1 MRDAGAQEAGRT
13 YEYASIPSTAGAQAA
28 ERSRLFSDSCDD
40 TTKSARRVNVTIGP
54 MDVSYLLDSLNTAQ
68 REAVAAPPGHY
79 LVLAGAGSGKT
90 RVLTHRIGWLIE
102 AEAAPPWAILAV
114 TFTNKAAGEM
124 RARLANLLPHGM
136 RGLTVG
142 TFHGLAHRLL
152 RQHWQ
157 EAQLPETFQIL
168 DSEDQQRLV
177 KRVVAGLGIDEAKYP
192 PRQAMWQI
200 NQWKDEGKRPEGI
213 EPGDH
218 PVART
223 YLKIYEAYEQACR
236 RAGLVDFAELL
247 LRAHELIRDND
258 ALRAHYQERWRHL
271 LIDEFQDTNA
281 LQYAWIRLLAGK
293 TGKVFAVGDDDQSI
307 YGWRGAKVENMRAF
321 LHDFPDAKT
330 LRLEQNYR
338 STSTIL
344 EAANA
349 VIVQNP
355 SRLGKK
361 LWTSGDKGE
370 AIALYAAYNEQDEA
384 RFVIERIRE
393 YLDGGGHAS
402 DIAVLYRSNAQSRNF
417 EEQLHQKNI
426 PYRVYG
432 GQRYFERAEVKDA
445 LAYLR
450 LATNRG
456 DDASFERALATPPHG
471 VGERSVDQLRR
482 RARAGDTSLWDAALA
497 ELAGGE
503 LNMRAKNALR
513 GFMTLVDGLAKGSDD
528 INLAEQ
534 IERTI
539 NQSGLRD
546 YYERDSRG
554 NAEARVENLDEL
566 VNVASRFEMTP
577 EDIEAGL
584 SELSAFLAHAAL
596 EAGEGQGEAGT
607 DCVQLMTL
615 HSAKGLEFPVVFLV
629 GLEDGLFPTQR
640 SVEDPSRLEEE
651 RRLAYVGITRARER
665 LVLCYAE
672 SRRQYGSETL
682 QRPSRFLDE
691 LPAHLLTEVR
701 PRAKISRPVYPSS
714 GHLQRARGH
723 ADLDDSLPVKLGQ
736 RVRHAKF
743 GEGVVVTAEG
753 SGAHTRIQVNFA
765 DAGPKWLV
773 AAYANLTA
781 L

>member
-1 MRDAGAQEAGRT
+1 M
-13 YEYASIPSTAGAQAA
+13 
-28 ERSRLFSDSCDD
+28 
-40 TTKSARRVNVTIGP
+40 AR
-54 MDVSYLLDSLNTAQ
+54 MDVSYLLDSLNAAQ

-102 AEAAPPWAILAV
+102 ADGAPPWSILAV

-124 RARLANLLPHGM
+124 RARLGNLLPHGT

-142 TFHGLAHRLL
+142 TFHGIAHRLL

-168 DSEDQQRLV
+168 DADDQQRLV
-177 KRVVAGLGIDEAKYP
+177 KRVVAGLGIDEARYP

-200 NQWKDEGKRPEGI
+200 NAWKDEGKRPDGI

-223 YLKIYEAYEQACR
+223 YLNVYQAYEQACR

-281 LQYAWIRLLAGK
+281 LQYAWIRLLAGR

-321 LHDFPDAKT
+321 LRDFPDAKT

-338 STSTIL
+338 STATIL

-349 VIVQNP
+349 VIAQNP

-393 YLDGGGHAS
+393 YLDGGGNAS

-417 EEQLHQKNI
+417 EEQLHQHDI

-450 LATNRG
+450 LAANRG

-471 VGERSVDQLRR
+471 VGERSVELLRR
-482 RARAGDTSLWDAALA
+482 RARGDDTSLWDAALA
-497 ELAGGE
+497 ELAGSA
-503 LNMRAKNALR
+503 LNTRAKNALR
-513 GFMTLVDGLAKGSDD
+513 GFMTVIDGLSRGSGD
-528 INLAEQ
+528 ITLAEQ
-534 IERTI
+534 VERAI
-539 NQSGLRD
+539 AQSGLRD

-566 VNVASRFEMTP
+566 VNVASRFEPTP
-577 EDIEAGL
+577 EDVEAGL
-584 SELSAFLAHAAL
+584 SELAAFLAHAAL
-596 EAGEGQGEAGT
+596 EAGEGQGEAGS

-629 GLEDGLFPTQR
+629 GMEDGLFPTQR
-640 SVEDPSRLEEE
+640 SMEDASRLEEE

-682 QRPSRFLDE
+682 SRPSRFLDE

-701 PRAKISRPVYPSS
+701 PRAKVSRPVYTT
-714 GHLQRARGH
+714 RASRGH
-723 ADLDDSLPVKLGQ
+723 ADLEETSPIKLGQ
-736 RVRHAKF
+736 RVRHASF
-743 GEGVVVTAEG
+743 GEGVVISAEG

>member
-1 MRDAGAQEAGRT
+1 M
-13 YEYASIPSTAGAQAA
+13 
-28 ERSRLFSDSCDD
+28 
-40 TTKSARRVNVTIGP
+40 AR
-54 MDVSYLLDSLNTAQ
+54 MDVSYLLDSLNAAQ

-102 AEAAPPWAILAV
+102 AENAPPWSILAV

-124 RARLANLLPHGM
+124 RARLAQLLPHGM
-136 RGLTVG
+136 RGLTAG
-142 TFHGLAHRLL
+142 TFHGIAHRLL

-157 EAQLPETFQIL
+157 EARLPETFQIL
-168 DSEDQQRLV
+168 DADDQQRLV
-177 KRVVAGLGIDEAKYP
+177 KRVVAGLGIDEARYP
-192 PRQAMWQI
+192 PRQATWQI
-200 NQWKDEGKRPEGI
+200 NAWKDEGKRPDGI

-223 YLKIYEAYEQACR
+223 YLDVYQAYEEACR

-281 LQYAWIRLLAGK
+281 LQYAWIRLLAGR

-321 LHDFPDAKT
+321 LRDFPDAKT

-338 STSTIL
+338 STATIL

-349 VIVQNP
+349 VIAQNP

-361 LWTSGDKGE
+361 LWTAGDKGE

-384 RFVIERIRE
+384 RFVIERVRE
-393 YLDGGGHAS
+393 YLDEGGNAS

-417 EEQLHQKNI
+417 EEQLHQHDI

-450 LATNRG
+450 LAANRG

-471 VGERSVDQLRR
+471 VGERSVELLRR
-482 RARAGDTSLWDAALA
+482 RARTDDTSLWDAALA
-497 ELAGGE
+497 ELAGGA
-503 LNMRAKNALR
+503 LNTRAKNALR
-513 GFMTLVDGLAKGSDD
+513 GFMTVIDGLARDSGD
-528 INLAEQ
+528 ITLAEQ
-534 IERTI
+534 VERAIT
-539 NQSGLRD
+539 QSGLRD

-566 VNVASRFEMTP
+566 VNVASRFEPTP

-584 SELSAFLAHAAL
+584 SELASFLAHAAL
-596 EAGEGQGEAGT
+596 EAGEGQGEAGA

-629 GLEDGLFPTQR
+629 GLEDGLFPSQR
-640 SVEDPSRLEEE
+640 SMEDASRLEEE

-682 QRPSRFLDE
+682 SRPSRFLDE

-701 PRAKISRPVYPSS
+701 PRAKISRPVYTT
-714 GHLQRARGH
+714 RASRSH
-723 ADLDDSLPVKLGQ
+723 ADLDEASPIKLGQ
-736 RVRHAKF
+736 RVRHASF
-743 GEGVVVTAEG
+743 GEGVEISAEG

>member
-1 MRDAGAQEAGRT
+1 
-13 YEYASIPSTAGAQAA
+13 
-28 ERSRLFSDSCDD
+28 
-40 TTKSARRVNVTIGP
+40 
-54 MDVSYLLDSLNTAQ
+54 MDVSYLLDPLNTAQ

-90 RVLTHRIGWLIE
+90 RVLTHRVGWLIE
-102 AEAAPPWAILAV
+102 ADGAPPWSILAV

-124 RARLANLLPHGM
+124 RARLGKLLPHGM

-142 TFHGLAHRLL
+142 TFHGIAHRLL
-152 RQHWQ
+152 RQHWR

-168 DSEDQQRLV
+168 DSDDQQRLV
-177 KRVVAGLGIDEAKYP
+177 KRVVAGLGIDEARYP
-192 PRQAMWQI
+192 PRQATWQI
-200 NQWKDEGKRPEGI
+200 NAWKDEGKRPDGI

-223 YLKIYEAYEQACR
+223 YLNVYQAYEQACR
-236 RAGLVDFAELL
+236 RAGLADFAELL

-258 ALRAHYQERWRHL
+258 ALRAHYQDRWRHL

-281 LQYAWIRLLAGK
+281 LQYAWIRLLAGH

-321 LHDFPDAKT
+321 LRDFPDART

-338 STSTIL
+338 STATIL

-349 VIVQNP
+349 VIAQNP

-393 YLDGGGHAS
+393 YLDGGGNAS

-417 EEQLHQKNI
+417 EEQLHQHNI

-450 LATNRG
+450 LAANRG
-456 DDASFERALATPPHG
+456 DDTSFERTLATPPHG
-471 VGERSVDQLRR
+471 VGERSVELLRR
-482 RARAGDTSLWDAALA
+482 RARTDDTSLWNAALA
-497 ELAGGE
+497 ELMGDA
-503 LNMRAKNALR
+503 LNTRAKNALR
-513 GFMTLVDGLAKGSDD
+513 GFMTVVDGLGNTTEPLSLRERGRGEGTNLYEPSRNTEPSPPTPPPEGEGSMLT
-528 INLAEQ
+528 LAEQ
-534 IERTI
+534 VERAITH
-539 NQSGLRD
+539 SGLRD

-566 VNVASRFEMTP
+566 VNVASRFEPTP

-584 SELSAFLAHAAL
+584 SEVASFLAHAAL

-629 GLEDGLFPTQR
+629 GMEDGLFPSQR
-640 SVEDPSRLEEE
+640 STEDASRLEEE

-682 QRPSRFLDE
+682 SRPSRFLDE

-701 PRAKISRPVYPSS
+701 PRAKISRPVYTT
-714 GHLQRARGH
+714 RASRGH
-723 ADLDDSLPVKLGQ
+723 ADLDDTLPIKLGQ
-736 RVRHAKF
+736 RVRHASF
-743 GEGVVVTAEG
+743 GEGVVVSAEG

>member
-1 MRDAGAQEAGRT
+1 M
-13 YEYASIPSTAGAQAA
+13 
-28 ERSRLFSDSCDD
+28 
-40 TTKSARRVNVTIGP
+40 
-54 MDVSYLLDSLNTAQ
+54 
-68 REAVAAPPGHY
+68 
-79 LVLAGAGSGKT
+79 
-90 RVLTHRIGWLIE
+90 
-102 AEAAPPWAILAV
+102 
-114 TFTNKAAGEM
+114 
-124 RARLANLLPHGM
+124 
-136 RGLTVG
+136 
-142 TFHGLAHRLL
+142 
-152 RQHWQ
+152 
-157 EAQLPETFQIL
+157 
-168 DSEDQQRLV
+168 
-177 KRVVAGLGIDEAKYP
+177 
-192 PRQAMWQI
+192 
-200 NQWKDEGKRPEGI
+200 
-213 EPGDH
+213 
-218 PVART
+218 
-223 YLKIYEAYEQACR
+223 
-236 RAGLVDFAELL
+236 
-247 LRAHELIRDND
+247 
-258 ALRAHYQERWRHL
+258 RAHYQERWRHL

-281 LQYAWIRLLAGK
+281 LQYAWIRLLAGH

-321 LHDFPDAKT
+321 LRDFPDAKT

-338 STSTIL
+338 STATIL

-349 VIVQNP
+349 VIAQNP

-361 LWTSGDKGE
+361 LWTAGDKGE
-370 AIALYAAYNEQDEA
+370 SIALYAAYNEQDEA

-393 YLDGGGHAS
+393 YLGEGGHAS

-450 LATNRG
+450 LAANRG

-471 VGERSVDQLRR
+471 IGERSVEALRR
-482 RARAGDTSLWDAALA
+482 RARGDDISLWNAAVA
-497 ELAGGE
+497 ELAGDA
-503 LNMRAKNALR
+503 LTTRAKNALR
-513 GFMTLVDGLAKGSDD
+513 GFMALVDGLAKGSND
-528 INLAEQ
+528 ITLAEQ
-534 IERTI
+534 VERAIT
-539 NQSGLRD
+539 QSGLRD

-566 VNVASRFEMTP
+566 VNVASRFAPTP
-577 EDIEAGL
+577 EDTEAGL
-584 SELSAFLAHAAL
+584 SELAAFLAHAAL

-629 GLEDGLFPTQR
+629 GMEDGLFPSQR
-640 SVEDPSRLEEE
+640 STEDASRLEEE

-701 PRAKISRPVYPSS
+701 PRAKISRPVYASPSRAAH
-714 GHLQRARGH
+714 GHP
-723 ADLDDSLPVKLGQ
+723 DLDDTLPVKLGQ
-736 RVRHAKF
+736 RVHHASF
-743 GEGVVVTAEG
+743 GEGVVVSAEG

>member
-1 MRDAGAQEAGRT
+1 
-13 YEYASIPSTAGAQAA
+13 
-28 ERSRLFSDSCDD
+28 
-40 TTKSARRVNVTIGP
+40 
-54 MDVSYLLDSLNTAQ
+54 MDVSHLLDSLNAAQ

-102 AEAAPPWAILAV
+102 AEGAAPWSILAV

-124 RARLANLLPHGM
+124 RGRLQALLPQGA
-136 RGLTVG
+136 RGLTMG
-142 TFHGLAHRLL
+142 TFHGIAHRLL
-152 RQHWQ
+152 RQHWR

-168 DSEDQQRLV
+168 DADDQQRLV
-177 KRVVAGLGIDEAKYP
+177 KRVIAGLGLDESKFP
-192 PRQAMWQI
+192 PRQACWQI
-200 NQWKDEGKRPEGI
+200 NAWKDEGKRPEGI
-213 EPGDH
+213 EPDEH
-218 PVART
+218 SVAKTFRN
-223 YLKIYEAYEQACR
+223 IYEAYEQACR

-258 ALRAHYQERWRHL
+258 ALRQHYQERWQHL

-281 LQYAWIRLLAGK
+281 LQYAWIRLLAGN

-321 LHDFPDAKT
+321 LRDFPTAKT

-338 STSTIL
+338 STATIL

-349 VIVQNP
+349 VIAKNP

-361 LWTSGDKGE
+361 LWTAGDKGE

-384 RFVIERIRE
+384 RFVVERIRE
-393 YLDGGGHAS
+393 YLDAGGNAA
-402 DIAVLYRSNAQSRNF
+402 DAAVLYRSNAQSRNF

-450 LATNRG
+450 LAANHA
-456 DDASFERALATPPHG
+456 DDAAFERALATPPHG
-471 VGERSVDQLRR
+471 VGERSVETLRR
-482 RARAGDTSLWDAALA
+482 RARGDGAPLWDAALA
-497 ELAGGE
+497 ELAGDA
-503 LNMRAKNALR
+503 LNTRAKNALKA
-513 GFMTLVDGLAKGSDD
+513 FMALVDGLAQAATDTT
-528 INLAEQ
+528 LAEQ
-534 IERTI
+534 IEHAI
-539 NQSGLRD
+539 VQSGLRD

-566 VNVASRFEMTP
+566 VNIASRFERTP
-577 EDIEAGL
+577 EDIEAEL
-584 SELSAFLAHAAL
+584 SELNAFLAHAAL
-596 EAGEGQGEAGT
+596 EAGEGQGDAGS

-615 HSAKGLEFPVVFLV
+615 HSAKGLEFPLVFLV
-629 GLEDGLFPTQR
+629 GLEDGLLPTQR
-640 SVEDPSRLEEE
+640 SVEDPARLEEE

-682 QRPSRFLDE
+682 QRPSRFLEE
-691 LPAHLLTEVR
+691 LPAKLITEVR
-701 PRAKISRPVYPSS
+701 PRARISRPVYTPAAQSM
-714 GHLQRARGH
+714 RGH
-723 ADLDDSLPVKLGQ
+723 ADLDEDLPIKLGQ
-736 RVRHAKF
+736 RVRHARF
-743 GEGVVVTAEG
+743 GEGVVVSAEG
-753 SGAHTRIQVNFA
+753 SGSHTRIQVNFA
-765 DAGPKWLV
+765 DVGAKWLV
-773 AAYANLTA
+773 AAYANLIA

>member
-1 MRDAGAQEAGRT
+1 MAT
-13 YEYASIPSTAGAQAA
+13 
-28 ERSRLFSDSCDD
+28 
-40 TTKSARRVNVTIGP
+40 
-54 MDVSYLLDSLNTAQ
+54 MDVSYLLDPLNTAQ

-102 AEAAPPWAILAV
+102 AEGAPPWSILAV

-124 RARLANLLPHGM
+124 RGRLANLLPHGM

-142 TFHGLAHRLL
+142 TFHGIAHRLL
-152 RQHWQ
+152 RQHWR

-168 DSEDQQRLV
+168 DADDQQRLV
-177 KRVVAGLGIDEAKYP
+177 KRVVAGLGIDEARFP
-192 PRQAMWQI
+192 PRQACWQI
-200 NQWKDEGKRPEGI
+200 NAWKDEGKRPDGI
-213 EPGDH
+213 EAGDH

-223 YLKIYEAYEQACR
+223 YLKVYEAYEQACR

-247 LRAHELIRDND
+247 LRAHEMFRDND

-281 LQYAWIRLLAGK
+281 LQYAWIRLLAGH

-321 LHDFPDAKT
+321 LRDFPDAKT

-338 STSTIL
+338 STATIL

-349 VIVQNP
+349 VIAQNP

-361 LWTSGDKGE
+361 LWTAGDKGE
-370 AIALYAAYNEQDEA
+370 SISLYAAYNEQDEA

-393 YLDGGGHAS
+393 YLDAGGNAS
-402 DIAVLYRSNAQSRNF
+402 GIAVLYRSNAQSRNF
-417 EEQLHQKNI
+417 EEQLHQHDI

-450 LATNRG
+450 LAANRG

-471 VGERSVDQLRR
+471 VGERSLDGLRR
-482 RARAGDTSLWDAALA
+482 RARGDDLSLWDASLA
-497 ELAGGE
+497 ELAGDG
-503 LNMRAKNALR
+503 LNTRAKNALR
-513 GFMTLVDGLAKGSDD
+513 GFMTQIEGFARDFAD

-534 IERTI
+534 VEHAITH
-539 NQSGLRD
+539 SGLRD

-566 VNVASRFEMTP
+566 VNVASRFEPTP

-584 SELSAFLAHAAL
+584 SELAAFLAHAAL
-596 EAGEGQGEAGT
+596 EAGEGQGDAGT

-640 SVEDPSRLEEE
+640 SVEDPARLEEE

-682 QRPSRFLDE
+682 SRPSRFLDE

-701 PRAKISRPVYPSS
+701 PRAKISRPVYAT
-714 GHLQRARGH
+714 RASRGL
-723 ADLDDSLPVKLGQ
+723 ADLDDTLPIKLGQ
-736 RVRHAKF
+736 RVRHASF
-743 GEGVVVTAEG
+743 GEGVVVSAEG

-765 DAGPKWLV
+765 DVGPKWLV

>member
-1 MRDAGAQEAGRT
+1 M
-13 YEYASIPSTAGAQAA
+13 
-28 ERSRLFSDSCDD
+28 
-40 TTKSARRVNVTIGP
+40 AR
-54 MDVSYLLDSLNTAQ
+54 MDVSYLLDSLNAAQ

-102 AEAAPPWAILAV
+102 ADGAPPWSILAV

-124 RARLANLLPHGM
+124 RARLGNLLPHGL

-142 TFHGLAHRLL
+142 TFHGIAHRLL

-168 DSEDQQRLV
+168 DSDDQQRLV
-177 KRVVAGLGIDEAKYP
+177 KRVVAGLGIDEARYP
-192 PRQAMWQI
+192 PRQATWQI
-200 NQWKDEGKRPEGI
+200 NAWKDEGKRPDGI

-223 YLKIYEAYEQACR
+223 YLNVYQAYEQACR

-281 LQYAWIRLLAGK
+281 LQYAWIRLLAGR

-321 LHDFPDAKT
+321 LRDFPDAKT

-338 STSTIL
+338 STATIL

-349 VIVQNP
+349 VIAQNP

-393 YLDGGGHAS
+393 YLDGGGNAS

-417 EEQLHQKNI
+417 EEQLHQHNI

-450 LATNRG
+450 LAANRG

-471 VGERSVDQLRR
+471 VGERSVELLRR
-482 RARAGDTSLWDAALA
+482 RARADDTSLWDAALA
-497 ELAGGE
+497 ELAGDA
-503 LNMRAKNALR
+503 LNTRAKNALR
-513 GFMTLVDGLAKGSDD
+513 GFLAVVDGLSKGSVD
-528 INLAEQ
+528 ITLAEQ
-534 IERTI
+534 VEHAIT
-539 NQSGLRD
+539 QSGLRD

-566 VNVASRFEMTP
+566 VNVASRFEPTP

-584 SELSAFLAHAAL
+584 SELASFLAHAAL
-596 EAGEGQGEAGT
+596 EAGEGQGEAGS

-629 GLEDGLFPTQR
+629 GMEDGLFPTQR
-640 SVEDPSRLEEE
+640 SMEDASRLEEE

-672 SRRQYGSETL
+672 SRRQYGSEAL
-682 QRPSRFLDE
+682 SRPSRFLDE

-701 PRAKISRPVYPSS
+701 PRAKISRPVYTT
-714 GHLQRARGH
+714 RASHGH
-723 ADLDDSLPVKLGQ
+723 ADLDETLPIKLGQ
-736 RVRHAKF
+736 RVRHASF
-743 GEGVVVTAEG
+743 GEGVVISAEG

>member
-1 MRDAGAQEAGRT
+1 
-13 YEYASIPSTAGAQAA
+13 
-28 ERSRLFSDSCDD
+28 
-40 TTKSARRVNVTIGP
+40 

-102 AEAAPPWAILAV
+102 AEGAAPWSILAV

-124 RARLANLLPHGM
+124 RARLANLLPQGL

-142 TFHGLAHRLL
+142 TFHGIAHRLL

-157 EAQLPETFQIL
+157 EAHLPETFQIL
-168 DSEDQQRLV
+168 DSDDQQRLV
-177 KRVVAGLGIDEAKYP
+177 KRVVAGLGFDESKYP
-192 PRQAMWQI
+192 PRQACWQI
-200 NQWKDEGKRPEGI
+200 NAWKDEGKRPEGI

-223 YLKIYEAYEQACR
+223 YLKVYEAYEQACR

-321 LHDFPDAKT
+321 LRDFPDAKT

-338 STSTIL
+338 STATIL

-349 VIVQNP
+349 VIAQNP

-361 LWTSGDKGE
+361 LWTAGE
-370 AIALYAAYNEQDEA
+370 AGEPIALYAAYNEQDEA
-384 RFVIERIRE
+384 RFVVERIRE
-393 YLDGGGHAS
+393 YIEGGGHAS
-402 DIAVLYRSNAQSRNF
+402 DVAVLYRSNAQSRNF
-417 EEQLHQKNI
+417 EEQLHQHDV

-450 LATNRG
+450 LAANRG

-471 VGERSVDQLRR
+471 VGERTVEALRR
-482 RARAGDTSLWDAALA
+482 RARGDDTPLWDASLA
-497 ELAGGE
+497 ELADSG
-503 LNMRAKNALR
+503 LTTRAKNALR
-513 GFMTLVDGLAKGSDD
+513 GFMTLVDALSHDEPLSPRERGRGEGALSNEAPRETEPSPPTPPPEGEGSTLT
-528 INLAEQ
+528 LAEQ
-534 IERTI
+534 VERAVT
-539 NQSGLRD
+539 QSGLRD

-566 VNVASRFEMTP
+566 VNVASRFERTP
-577 EDIEAGL
+577 EDIEADL
-584 SELSAFLAHAAL
+584 SELAAFLAHAAL
-596 EAGEGQGEAGT
+596 EAGEGQGEAGA

-629 GLEDGLFPTQR
+629 GMEDGLFPTQR
-640 SVEDPSRLEEE
+640 SMEDAARLEEE

-701 PRAKISRPVYPSS
+701 PRARISRPVYTT
-714 GHLQRARGH
+714 RASHGH
-723 ADLDDSLPVKLGQ
+723 ADLDDTLPIKLGQ

>member
-1 MRDAGAQEAGRT
+1 
-13 YEYASIPSTAGAQAA
+13 
-28 ERSRLFSDSCDD
+28 
-40 TTKSARRVNVTIGP
+40 
-54 MDVSYLLDSLNTAQ
+54 MDVSYLLESLNAAQ
-68 REAVAAPPGHY
+68 REAVAAPPGYY

-90 RVLTHRIGWLIE
+90 RVLTRRIGWLIE
-102 AEAAPPWAILAV
+102 AEGAAPWSILAV

-124 RARLANLLPHGM
+124 RARLGRLLPTGM

-142 TFHGLAHRLL
+142 TFHGIAHRLL
-152 RQHWQ
+152 RQHWR
-157 EAQLPETFQIL
+157 EAQLPETFQII
-168 DSEDQQRLV
+168 DADDQQRLV
-177 KRVVAGLGIDEAKYP
+177 KRVVAGLGVDEAKFP
-192 PRQAMWQI
+192 PRQACWQI
-200 NQWKDEGKRPEGI
+200 NAWKDEGKRPQDI

-223 YLKIYEAYEQACR
+223 FRNIYEAYEQACR

-281 LQYAWIRLLAGK
+281 LQYAWIRLLSGVRPAATPIPDSPFPIPGH
-293 TGKVFAVGDDDQSI
+293 VFAVGDDDQSI

-321 LHDFPDAKT
+321 LRDFPAAKT

-338 STSTIL
+338 STATIL

-349 VIVQNP
+349 VIAQNP

-361 LWTSGDKGE
+361 LWTAGDKGDS
-370 AIALYAAYNEQDEA
+370 IALYAAYNEQDEA
-384 RFVIERIRE
+384 RFVIERIGE
-393 YLDGGGHAS
+393 HLDGGGNAS
-402 DIAVLYRSNAQSRNF
+402 DVAVLYRSNAQSRNF

-450 LATNRG
+450 LAANRG

-471 VGERSVDQLRR
+471 VGERTVEALRR
-482 RARAGDTSLWDAALA
+482 RARADDTSLWDAALD
-497 ELAGGE
+497 ELADGA
-503 LNMRAKNALR
+503 LTTRAKNALR
-513 GFMTLVDGLAKGSDD
+513 EFMALVDGLAQPAAGPGPMLS
-528 INLAEQ
+528 LAEQ
-534 IERTI
+534 ADHAITH
-539 NQSGLRD
+539 SGLRD
-546 YYERDSRG
+546 YYEKDSRG

-566 VNVASRFEMTP
+566 VNVASRFERTP
-577 EDIEAGL
+577 EDIETNL
-584 SELSAFLAHAAL
+584 SELDAFLAHAAL
-596 EAGEGQGEAGT
+596 EAGEGQGDAGSN
-607 DCVQLMTL
+607 CVQLMTL
-615 HSAKGLEFPVVFLV
+615 HSAKGLEFPIVFLV
-629 GLEDGLFPTQR
+629 GMEDGLFPTQR
-640 SVEDPSRLEEE
+640 SVDDPARLEEE

-691 LPAHLLTEVR
+691 LPAHLMTEVR
-701 PRAKISRPVYPSS
+701 PRARISRPVYAAPARS
-714 GHLQRARGH
+714 RGH
-723 ADLDDSLPVKLGQ
+723 ADLDDSSLIKLGQ

-743 GEGVVVTAEG
+743 GEGIVVTAEG